1 MKKPSLIIALIL
13 LISSFSLTMVGCRNV
28 GGIEFGEYIYTGG
41 QIFVQVT
48 NNYRTARSFSMFINF
63 YDGDT
68 IFHSEVVNDNT
79 RPDSLI
85 LNGRE
90 TRVWAPLVGVR
101 SSYYERATHVTF
113 HAENIV
119 PAPRAI
125 RNIAFSDI
133 TFCEENSRERISV
146 QVTNNQGILLSGITF
161 VVIAYD
167 SNGTMVAGAVGGIL
181 SAFGFF
187 DAGETM
193 TFVARSHDD
202 VELFEN
208 NDIVIYVMHIVE
220 AQSWD

>member
-1 MKKPSLIIALIL
+1 
-13 LISSFSLTMVGCRNV
+13 MVGCNGDTTTEEHV

-48 NNYRTARSFSMFINF
+48 NNYRTARSVSMFINF

-68 IFHSEVVNDNT
+68 IFHREEFGNMHVPV
-79 RPDSLI
+79 I

-90 TRVWAPLVGVR
+90 TRVWAPLLG
-101 SSYYERATHVTF
+101 SSHYERATHVTF
-113 HAENIV
+113 HAEDIV